1 MIDKKN
7 YAYLLFM
14 LLIFVSLPTLTAEDD
29 PHSTIRFNHVLLDFD
44 RFVQATLDDWKLPGA
59 AIAIV
64 KDTDI
69 VFMKGYGVRKVG
81 QPEPIDIHTVF
92 RIASV
97 SKTFASVLTGLLV
110 EEGLL
115 GWKDRIVEYIPDFC
129 LKDTAVAQQV
139 TINHL
144 LSHTSGLMPHAY
156 DNLIEAEIPYKTIIQ
171 ELKNSPVVGTPG
183 NRYGYQNVFYS
194 LIGDIVE
201 KITWIPYE
209 ELIAQRLFYP
219 LGMEDASLGWD
230 AYMAEANRASPH
242 INRYYR
248 WTPVHDKK
256 AYYSVLPSAGVN
268 ASIFDMAHWL
278 RAMMGARPDV
288 IPSKILQ
295 KVHARRIRTPG
306 ERRRYHWNGRVSNT
320 YYGMGWRIFDYAG
333 HTMITHSGSVEGYLA
348 QMAFIPDLSI
358 GIVVLMNSRRTDTL
372 VPTFFDMYLDLDGMG
387 VEGE

>member
-1 MIDKKN
+1 
-7 YAYLLFM
+7 
-14 LLIFVSLPTLTAEDD
+14 
-29 PHSTIRFNHVLLDFD
+29 
-44 RFVQATLDDWKLPGA
+44 VQTTLDDWKLPGA
-59 AIAIV
+59 AITIV

-69 VFMKGYGVRKVG
+69 VFMKGYGMRKVG

-110 EEGLL
+110 EEDLL
-115 GWKDRIVEYIPDFC
+115 DWKDRIVEHIPDFC
-129 LKDTAVAQQV
+129 LKDTAATRQL

-171 ELKNSPVVGTPG
+171 ELKNIPVVGTPG
-183 NRYGYQNVFYS
+183 NHYGYQNVFYS

-230 AYMAEANRASPH
+230 AYMAETNRASPH
-242 INRYYR
+242 ISRYYR
-248 WTPVHDKK
+248 WIPVHDKK

-268 ASIFDMAHWL
+268 ASISDMAQWL
-278 RAMMGARPDV
+278 RAMMGGRSDV

-295 KVHARRIRTPG
+295 MVHARRIRTPG

-320 YYGMGWRIFDYAG
+320 YYGMGWRIFDYTG

-372 VPTFFDMYLDLDGMG
+372 VPTFFDMYLDLNSMN
-387 VEGE
+387 VESK